1 MAIWLRGGG
10 GDTREQ
16 GWKIGGIKINAEKMR
31 EK

>member
-1 MAIWLRGGG
+1 MVGG

-16 GWKIGGIKINAEKMR
+16 GWKIEGIKINADKMR